1 MHIPFYM
8 FYGENFGILMEALAN
23 HISID
28 LCDNHERK

>member
-23 HISID
+23 HISIN
-28 LCDNHERK
+28 LCVVHEQK

>member
-1 MHIPFYM
+1 M

-28 LCDNHERK
+28 LCVVHERK